1 MRHYVLAML
10 WVSVC
15 VGFVARGQG
24 DPCSSVAPVA
34 AFVSPYDMTVLHLAC
49 VNSSLEEFFSYPSW
63 KVYSSEGN
71 LLAEETL
78 NYFGLTDTTW
88 HVLNVLN
95 PLDFNTSS
103 QEVTLQLTWSSINGE
118 QSCEFAYVLEPWV
131 PSPNPDA
138 ECMLVHVHAWG
149 TLSEASGFHFS
160 LFNVTEEQEVASFD
174 VVADEAGM
182 WPYDDVAEACLD
194 WDQCYTLSWEPLGD
208 PQSTSPVYVGISP
221 GEWGNSA
228 WFDFETVE
236 IWPLEAGSVSLDA
249 YEPDCDTTSVDGV
262 GEAHHIPLRWVAANP
277 APVTS
282 LVPKAWRGAEVWSV
296 DGRALGTVDPQG
308 VWPNGTQGWVI
319 LQQRTGERRAVT
331 RVWVTDF

>member
-1 MRHYVLAML
+1 MLAML
-10 WVSVC
+10 GVSVC

-24 DPCSSVAPVA
+24 DSCSSVAPVA
-34 AFVSPYDMTVLHLAC
+34 AFVSPYDMTILHLAC

-63 KVYSSEGN
+63 KVYSGEGN

-149 TLSEASGFHFS
+149 TLSKASGFHFS

-194 WDQCYTLSWEPLGD
+194 WDQCYTLSWEPLGA

-236 IWPLEAGSVSLDA
+236 VWPLEAGSIYLDA
-249 YEPDCDTTSVDGV
+249 YEPDCDTTSVDGA
-262 GEAHHIPLRWVAANP
+262 GEAHQTPLRWVAANP
-277 APVTS
+277 ASVSS
-282 LVPKAWRGAEVWSV
+282 LVPEAWRGAEVWSV

-308 VWPNGTQGWVI
+308 VWPNGAQGWMI
-319 LQQRTGERRAVT
+319 LQQRAGERRVVT